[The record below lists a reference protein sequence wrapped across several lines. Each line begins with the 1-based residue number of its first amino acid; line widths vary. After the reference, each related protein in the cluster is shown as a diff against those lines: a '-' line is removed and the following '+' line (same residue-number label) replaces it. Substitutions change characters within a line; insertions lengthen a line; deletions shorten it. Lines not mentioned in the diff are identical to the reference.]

1 MHVNHISPR
10 SFWIA
15 DPRDPANAYDP
26 AEDLLDTVRIIAE
39 KYVKDKSAREEYL
52 WCDKVNSRTP
62 VYRIRR
68 AKGRRDPVL
77 MDEAVR
83 TFNAAFRKLKDE
95 GKVARTR
102 GDKDLLR
109 HVLFQAYSRVVSPEV
124 DMLKGKRMFTNLY
137 VHALI
142 HLIITTGLFYST
154 HSQLFIYH

>member
-1 MHVNHISPR
+1 MHVNYISTR

-83 TFNAAFRKLKDE
+83 AFNSAFKKLKDE
-95 GKVARTR
+95 GKLTRTR
-102 GDKDLLR
+102 VDKDHLR
-109 HVLFQAYSRVVSPEV
+109 HVLFQAYS
-124 DMLKGKRMFTNLY
+124 
-137 VHALI
+137 
-142 HLIITTGLFYST
+142 
-154 HSQLFIYH
+154 